1 MAGSLPGGKS
11 DARMRETGRF
21 CGLGEFV
28 FGIPGGVVA
37 WENLFLVYREVRSEG
52 DKESRVRQVG
62 GSEVGSGRVPE
73 VCQQSSRDAVGVPAE
88 PWEE

>member
-1 MAGSLPGGKS
+1 
-11 DARMRETGRF
+11 MRATGRF

-28 FGIPGGVVA
+28 FGKPGGVVA
-37 WENLFLVYREVRSEG
+37 WENLFLVYREVRSEEG
-52 DKESRVRQVG
+52 EESRVRQVG

-73 VCQQSSRDAVGVPAE
+73 VRQQSSQDAVGVPAE